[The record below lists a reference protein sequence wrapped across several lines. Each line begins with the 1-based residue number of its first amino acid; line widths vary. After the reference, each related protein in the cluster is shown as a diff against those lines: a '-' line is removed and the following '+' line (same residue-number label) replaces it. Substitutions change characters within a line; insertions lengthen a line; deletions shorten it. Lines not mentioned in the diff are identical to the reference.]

1 VGHGINCWYSIGLR
15 LGGDG
20 GVSDVLYGGPADK
33 AGFGPGMTVIAVNG
47 RKFSTD
53 LLHQVLRDSKVS
65 MAPLEFIVE
74 NTGYFKV
81 LKIDYHDGE
90 KFPQLVR
97 DGDKPASLDLIL
109 QPMVK
114 EVKK

>member
-1 VGHGINCWYSIGLR
+1 
-15 LGGDG
+15 
-20 GVSDVLYGGPADK
+20 
-33 AGFGPGMTVIAVNG
+33 
-47 RKFSTD
+47 
-53 LLHQVLRDSKVS
+53 